1 MELHILLRPRYIP
14 QLKGEK
20 SMTELNNCPNCP
32 KHCPKEALS
41 CDRGRRFF
49 DIETSGDSG
58 KVHHHGEHKGGIGF
72 FECESKNPLVQT
84 LAKASAIAE
93 HKSQMMRLH
102 GKDEN
107 TMFDVLTEDEQRELS
122 TLLNKLLDEWAKSHS
137 AHHANH

>member
-1 MELHILLRPRYIP
+1 MNELD
-14 QLKGEK
+14 
-20 SMTELNNCPNCP
+20 NCPNCP
-32 KHCPKEALS
+32 RHCPKEELS

-49 DIETSGDSG
+49 NMETIGDGG
-58 KVHHHGEHKGGIGF
+58 KEHHHGDGHRHHGEHKGGISF

-107 TMFDVLTEDEQRELS
+107 TMFDVLTEDEQKELS
-122 TLLNKLLDEWAKSHS
+122 ILLNKLLDEWAKSHA